1 MSPLLPI
8 GLRDF
13 FETVMII
20 LRKHPPPLVFFS
32 YFLFDIEKV
41 GQLSNHAHPFVLW
54 HDRSHI
60 NPYMEMFMHMGPSHP
75 IPSPLLYLPPL
86 LSFLWLLW
94 DVASLCSPG
103 WRGQS
108 SSFLSTGIIAWVSAS
123 NPFSSPLPSQWS
135 LPKLLF
141 GDMLLFLTFIP
152 FGCKKEVSLFSFGCC
167 WECVGTMSLVLS
179 KLTLQTQGSLWNSF
193 SPRRTQ
199 ATCYKSL
206 A

>member
-41 GQLSNHAHPFVLW
+41 GQLSNHAHPCVLW

-103 WRGQS
+103 WWGQS
-108 SSFLSTGIIAWVSAS
+108 VIFPQYWDYSMSPSLQPLLKPSPFPMVSAQAVVWRHVTLS
-123 NPFSSPLPSQWS
+123 HFHSLWAQKRSQFVLIW
-135 LPKLLF
+135 
-141 GDMLLFLTFIP
+141 MLLRVC
-152 FGCKKEVSLFSFGCC
+152 GDNV
-167 WECVGTMSLVLS
+167 
-179 KLTLQTQGSLWNSF
+179 
-193 SPRRTQ
+193 
-199 ATCYKSL
+199 TCS
-206 A
+206 